1 MVRSASVPCQSAKGR
16 NSPMLTLSLFR
27 HAKSSW
33 ANPLLDDFD
42 RPLALRGQ
50 RSAPRTGAFIAERGL
65 IPDLVLCSG
74 SVRTRETLDLAMDAW
89 RTEPEIVYDDALY
102 HATVPALFA
111 KMNTAP
117 DEKAHV
123 MMVGHNPGLHS
134 FALQVVGSG
143 DGPDLR
149 DLAHGYPS
157 GALAVITLQKTHW
170 RQIKPG
176 DGHLTLFVSPA
187 DLKAGS

>member
-1 MVRSASVPCQSAKGR
+1 
-16 NSPMLTLSLFR
+16 MLTLSLLR

-42 RPLALRGQ
+42 RPLAARGKK
-50 RSAPRTGAFIAERGL
+50 SAPLTGAFIAERGL
-65 IPDLVLCSG
+65 VPDLVLCSG
-74 SVRTRETLDLAMDAW
+74 SARTRETLDLASKAW
-89 RTEPEIVYDDALY
+89 EPAPEVTYDDALY

-111 KMNTAP
+111 QLRAAP
-117 DEKAHV
+117 DSKPHV

-143 DGPDLR
+143 DAPDLR
-149 DLAHGYPS
+149 ALAHGYPS
-157 GALAVITLQKTHW
+157 GALAVVTFQKAQW

-176 DGHLTLFVSPA
+176 DGHLTLFVSPK
-187 DLKAGS
+187 DLRAAS

>member
-1 MVRSASVPCQSAKGR
+1 
-16 NSPMLTLSLFR
+16 MLTLSLLR

-33 ANPLLDDFD
+33 ANPLLEDFD
-42 RPLALRGQ
+42 RPLAGRGEK
-50 RSAPRTGAFIAERGL
+50 SAPLTGAFIAERGL
-65 IPDLVLCSG
+65 IPNLILCSG

-111 KMNTAP
+111 KMHAAP

-134 FALQVVGSG
+134 FALQVVGTG
-143 DGPDLR
+143 DGPELR
-149 DLAHGYPS
+149 ALAHGFPS
-157 GALAVITLQKTHW
+157 GTLAVIALSKTHW

-176 DGHLTLFVSPA
+176 DGHMTLFVSPR
-187 DLKAGS
+187 DLRSGA

>member
-1 MVRSASVPCQSAKGR
+1 
-16 NSPMLTLSLFR
+16 MLTLSLLR

-42 RPLALRGQ
+42 RPLAARGKK
-50 RSAPRTGAFIAERGL
+50 SAPLTGAFIAERGL
-65 IPDLVLCSG
+65 VPDLVLC
-74 SVRTRETLDLAMDAW
+74 
-89 RTEPEIVYDDALY
+89 Y

-111 KMNTAP
+111 QLRAAP
-117 DEKAHV
+117 DSKPHV

-143 DGPDLR
+143 DAPDLR
-149 DLAHGYPS
+149 ALAHGYPS
-157 GALAVITLQKTHW
+157 GALAVVTFQKAQW

-176 DGHLTLFVSPA
+176 DGHLTLFVSPK
-187 DLKAGS
+187 DLRAAS